1 MTCPRCRTE
10 LGEASA
16 CTECGMRFL
25 RHVTGIIKTSAV
37 LISTRDDEGFYGS
50 LREVPLQLRTRLE
63 EATSGQNSGTIL
75 IADKGGRERILA
87 RAAEIQ
93 RQPELVEPAKPESK
107 PPVWAIWAGAL
118 LLVIAA
124 LIIALVWGKWPNG

>member
-1 MTCPRCRTE
+1 
-10 LGEASA
+10 
-16 CTECGMRFL
+16 MRFL